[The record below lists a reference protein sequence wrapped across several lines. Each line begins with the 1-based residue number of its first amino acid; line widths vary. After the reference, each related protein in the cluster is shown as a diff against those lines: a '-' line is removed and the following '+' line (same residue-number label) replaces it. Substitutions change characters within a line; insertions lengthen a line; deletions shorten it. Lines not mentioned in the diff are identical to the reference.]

1 MTRPVPP
8 RPFVINPNA
17 GRPSLLDSRWR
28 RREPQGDPYDEVV
41 IRGVFDLGNDNGG
54 LELVVSPLS
63 FGPVLTCTAES
74 LADSYSRSEAE
85 RDDPNER
92 LQARLRELEAR
103 Q

>member
-1 MTRPVPP
+1 MTRW
-8 RPFVINPNA
+8 VIDPNA
-17 GRPSLLDSRWR
+17 GKPRLLDSRWR
-28 RREPQGDPYDEVV
+28 RRAPQGDAYDEVV
-41 IRGVFDLGNDNGG
+41 IRGVFDLGSDHGG

-74 LADSYSRSEAE
+74 LAEAYTRSEVE
-85 RDDPNER
+85 SNDPNER